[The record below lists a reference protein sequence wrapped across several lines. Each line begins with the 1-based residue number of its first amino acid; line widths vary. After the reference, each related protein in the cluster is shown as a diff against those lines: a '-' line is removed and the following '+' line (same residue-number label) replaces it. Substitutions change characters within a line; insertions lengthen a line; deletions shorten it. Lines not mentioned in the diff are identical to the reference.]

1 MSLRSVARAWSEF
14 FFAPQPPQPVAVFR
28 ILYGLLIAAN
38 LVLLRPDW
46 QTWFGPRA
54 LVTLQTQ
61 RMLEPGPR
69 INVFTILPQTAFWTD
84 IVFWVL
90 LACSLMLAIGFL
102 TRANSIATWVLLA
115 SIHQRNL
122 LITNSG
128 DTILR
133 AVGFFLMFA
142 PAGAAYSVDRWLRRR
157 RDKEGPEIAPRS
169 PWAQRMIQIEV
180 SLVYL
185 MTFWNKSLGPAWI
198 DGTALHYVN
207 HLDQF
212 RRFPVPA
219 FFYDP
224 LMVAA
229 ETWLTLA
236 VEFALGVL
244 VWFKELRYKVLLAGV
259 ILHLSL
265 EYAMNV
271 PLFQWIMLSTFVA
284 FVYPADVIRA
294 VEWLR
299 ARVPLQLPERATAA
313 AFNSRLGTTAGYSS
327 LRNK

>member
-1 MSLRSVARAWSEF
+1 MSLRSLARAWNEF
-14 FFAPQPPQPVAVFR
+14 FFEPQPPQPVAVFR
-28 ILYGLLIAAN
+28 IFYGLLIIAD
-38 LVLLRPDW
+38 LVLLRADW

-61 RMLEPGPR
+61 RVLEPGPR
-69 INVFTILPQTAFWTD
+69 INVFTLIPQTAFWTD
-84 IVFWVL
+84 AIFWAL
-90 LACSLMLAIGFL
+90 LASALMLTVGFL
-102 TRANSIATWVLLA
+102 TRTNSIATWILLA

-133 AVGFFLMFA
+133 ATGFFLMFA
-142 PAGAAYSVDRWLRRR
+142 PAGAAYSIDRWSRRKR
-157 RDKEGPEIAPRS
+157 GKEGAEIAPRS

-180 SLVYL
+180 ALLYL
-185 MTFWNKSLGPAWI
+185 MTFWNKSLGPGWI

-212 RRFPVPA
+212 KRFPIPA

-224 LMVAA
+224 LMVAV

-236 VEFALGVL
+236 VELALGVL
-244 VWFKELRYKVLLAGV
+244 VWVKELRYKVLLAGV

-265 EYAMNV
+265 EYTMNV
-271 PLFQWIMLSTFVA
+271 PLFQWIMLSSFVT
-284 FVYPADVIRA
+284 FVYPADFIRA
-294 VEWLR
+294 VDWLG
-299 ARVPLQLPERATAA
+299 ARIRLQLPARVAAPSLVRA
-313 AFNSRLGTTAGYSS
+313 SRGA
-327 LRNK
+327 